1 MSKSKDVLE
10 ETETVV
16 NEMRSFVQRE
26 SFPTKLQIEEEL
38 MNSQNPLNTL
48 FNYAM
53 LVKLWN
59 ACKNPTLTK
68 TFIAIREIGERWQRR
83 RNKYHSML
91 L

>member
-1 MSKSKDVLE
+1 MNTTNYAKAHIELMSKSKDVLE

-16 NEMRSFVQRE
+16 NEMQSFVQRE
-26 SFPTKLQIEEEL
+26 SFPTKLQIEEEV

-59 ACKNPTLTK
+59 AYKNPK
-68 TFIAIREIGERWQRR
+68 
-83 RNKYHSML
+83 H
-91 L
+91 